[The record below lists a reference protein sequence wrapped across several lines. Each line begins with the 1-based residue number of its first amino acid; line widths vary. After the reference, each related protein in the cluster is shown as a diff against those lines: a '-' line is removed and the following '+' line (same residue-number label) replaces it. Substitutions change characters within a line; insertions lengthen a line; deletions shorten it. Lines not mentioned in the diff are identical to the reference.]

1 MTLPRRLLAS
11 LLAGIVLVVILIGL
25 VWLLIDDKCSRA
37 ESAADPVKPFEQAIP
52 FGGGR
57 K

>member
-1 MTLPRRLLAS
+1 MKIRLLAS
-11 LLAGIVLVVILIGL
+11 LLASLVLVVILVGL

-37 ESAADPVKPFEQAIP
+37 VSAADPVKPFVQEVK
-52 FGGGR
+52 F

>member
-1 MTLPRRLLAS
+1 MRLRRLLAN
-11 LLAGIVLVVILIGL
+11 LLAIIVLVVILVGL

-37 ESAADPVKPFEQAIP
+37 VSAADPAKPFVQEVK
-52 FGGGR
+52 F

>member
-1 MTLPRRLLAS
+1 MKLRRLLAS

-37 ESAADPVKPFEQAIP
+37 VSAAGPVKPFVQEVK
-52 FGGGR
+52 FR
-57 K
+57 

>member
-1 MTLPRRLLAS
+1 MKPRRLLAS

-37 ESAADPVKPFEQAIP
+37 VSAADPVKPFVQEVK
-52 FGGGR
+52 F